1 MNKFIISVIIPVY
14 NTEKYL
20 EETIQS
26 IINQTLDFEQNIQLI
41 LVDDYSNDGSGEIC
55 KKYKFLYPENVE
67 YICFAENRGV
77 SAARNAGMKLAVGKY
92 INFLDSDDLWSLN
105 AYKRAVS
112 FLEENEKEIDL
123 VSADIES
130 FDAYYEQH
138 VLNQNRSSDVIVD
151 LNKQYTCIRSNGPT
165 CIIKREIAN
174 QYSFNEQQTC
184 WEDTVFA
191 NQIILRRQRYGMLSS
206 DVKYYYC
213 RRREKSSA
221 SQSYGRNK
229 AYYLQEL
236 SMLFEGI
243 YQESLKQ
250 CGCFSPMAQYL
261 IAYAL
266 GCRFMDSAQVLID
279 SEKREYETIFLDI
292 LKQIED
298 KYLLKLCNV
307 DGMTRKAMVACKYG
321 IDMRSE
327 IRWFREIEAQ
337 NKWIQQRFD
346 RTGMNYNVLKEWF
359 KLNKQGKTL
368 VGYFESNAYKNI
380 AVYGM
385 TELGQFLVSELSLSS
400 VYVKYGIDRRAEE
413 LNAEV
418 PILTMEDELP
428 MVDVVVVS
436 AVFYFDE
443 IASELQNKIECPVIS
458 LEDVLYS
465 MEQ

>member
-1 MNKFIISVIIPVY
+1 
-14 NTEKYL
+14 
-20 EETIQS
+20 
-26 IINQTLDFEQNIQLI
+26 
-41 LVDDYSNDGSGEIC
+41 
-55 KKYKFLYPENVE
+55 
-67 YICFAENRGV
+67 
-77 SAARNAGMKLAVGKY
+77 
-92 INFLDSDDLWSLN
+92 
-105 AYKRAVS
+105 
-112 FLEENEKEIDL
+112 
-123 VSADIES
+123 
-130 FDAYYEQH
+130 
-138 VLNQNRSSDVIVD
+138 
-151 LNKQYTCIRSNGPT
+151 
-165 CIIKREIAN
+165 
-174 QYSFNEQQTC
+174 
-184 WEDTVFA
+184 
-191 NQIILRRQRYGMLSS
+191 
-206 DVKYYYC
+206 
-213 RRREKSSA
+213 
-221 SQSYGRNK
+221 
-229 AYYLQEL
+229 
-236 SMLFEGI
+236 
-243 YQESLKQ
+243 
-250 CGCFSPMAQYL
+250 
-261 IAYAL
+261 
-266 GCRFMDSAQVLID
+266 
-279 SEKREYETIFLDI
+279 
-292 LKQIED
+292 
-298 KYLLKLCNV
+298 
-307 DGMTRKAMVACKYG
+307 MVACKYG